1 MDAVTPR
8 GGDERAEAAVGRG
21 GDALAD
27 AVIWHDVECGSYAAD
42 LPLWREL
49 ADELGGPVLDL
60 GAGTGRVALD
70 LANHGHEVVALDVDA
85 TLLSALAE
93 RAGPLPVQTVVA
105 DAQDFDLGGR
115 RFALILAPMQTVQLL
130 QDRAGMLRAVRRHLE
145 PGGLFAAALADAVD
159 TFGEIE
165 SPVPDMRE
173 IHGVVYASRP
183 VAVRADGDG
192 FVLQRL
198 REHVTPAGERVAT
211 EDRVRLNR
219 VDPAQ
224 LAREAAT
231 AGLTA
236 EPPRSI
242 PETDDHVGSTVAMLR
257 G

>member
-1 MDAVTPR
+1 M
-8 GGDERAEAAVGRG
+8 
-21 GDALAD
+21 D

-70 LANHGHEVVALDVDA
+70 LANHGHEVVALDVDPV
-85 TLLSALAE
+85 LLDALAQ
-93 RAGPLPVQTVVA
+93 RAGPLPVRTVVA
-105 DAQDFDLGGR
+105 DAQDFDLGR

-130 QDRAGMLRAVRRHLE
+130 GDRAAMLRAVRRHLE
-145 PGGLFAAALADAVD
+145 PGGLFAAALANAVD

-165 SPVPDMRE
+165 APVPDMRE
-173 IHGVVYASRP
+173 VDGVVYASRP

-192 FVLQRL
+192 FVLERL
-198 REHVTPAGERVAT
+198 REHVTPGGERVAS
-211 EDRVRLNR
+211 EDRVRLTR
-219 VDPAQ
+219 VDAAQ
-224 LAREAAT
+224 LGREAAA

-236 EPPRSI
+236 EPPRTV